1 MENPLL
7 KKLQI
12 KSDFKV
18 KVLNAPE
25 NFRNI
30 IGDIPSEI
38 SLSHSDVANYDA
50 LLIFAIKKAELLAAL
65 NQEVRLIN
73 DKTICWIIYPKAKSK
88 LASDLNLMM
97 GWDDL
102 KTFNLTP
109 CASAAINETWT
120 ALRIKPVEAQKK
132 SGRGN
137 AEIQT
142 SDYSNYVDVAN
153 KIVTLP
159 EDLKAELAQHSN
171 ALSFYESLSYS
182 NRKEYVLWIITA
194 KQEKT
199 RLERIQKTVEKLLAG
214 KKNPTEK

>member
-12 KSDFKV
+12 KSGFKV

-25 NFRNI
+25 NFPNI

-38 SLSHSDVANYDA
+38 SISPSDVENYDG
-50 LLIFAIKKAELLAAL
+50 LLIFAITKADLLATL
-65 NQEVRLIN
+65 NQEAKLIN

-102 KTFNLTP
+102 KVYNLTP
-109 CASAAINETWT
+109 CASAAIDETWT
-120 ALRIKPVEAQKK
+120 AIRIKPVNAQKK

-142 SDYSNYVDVAN
+142 NDYSNYVDITN

-159 EDLKAELAQHSN
+159 ADLKAELEKQSS
-171 ALSFYESLSYS
+171 ALSFYESISYT
-182 NRKEYVLWIITA
+182 NRKEYVLWVITA

-199 RLERIQKTVEKLLAG
+199 RLERIQKTVEKLLTG

>member
-1 MENPLL
+1 MENLLL

-25 NFRNI
+25 NLPSI

-38 SLSHSDVANYDA
+38 SLSYSDVENYDG
-50 LLIFAIKKAELLAAL
+50 LLIFAITKAELLTAL
-65 NQEVRLIN
+65 NQEVKMIN
-73 DKTICWIIYPKAKSK
+73 NKTVCWIIYPKAKSK

-102 KTFNLTP
+102 KTFSLTP
-109 CASAAINETWT
+109 CASAAIDETWT
-120 ALRIKPVEAQKK
+120 AIRIKPVEAQKK

-142 SDYSNYVDVAN
+142 NDYSNYVDVTN

-159 EDLKAELAQHSN
+159 EDLKAELSKHSN

-182 NRKEYVLWIITA
+182 NRKEYVLWIITP
-194 KQEKT
+194 KQERT
-199 RLERIQKTVEKLLAG
+199 RLERLQKTVEKLLAG